1 MSKKL
6 TGNKTQKIPIGEIE
20 ESYLLVNFDWE
31 IKPSKRTEE
40 CHGTHEIDESEVWYK
55 IQSLSV
61 YFNDSFAYYLDIKK
75 LESKQESAIEQV
87 LTVYE
92 D

>member
-1 MSKKL
+1 MKKL

-20 ESYLLVNFDWE
+20 GSYLLVNFDWE

-55 IQSLSV
+55 VCSI
-61 YFNDSFAYYLDIKK
+61 FIYLNYTLFYELDVKK

-87 LTVYE
+87 LSIYE
-92 D
+92 